1 MSSTPYRRPPQA
13 EFNSKDETKILSTMY
28 EEKMQEYDLML
39 VKDWRE
45 DVNNLMILVSH
56 HSPLIK
62 HIGSY

>member
-1 MSSTPYRRPPQA
+1 
-13 EFNSKDETKILSTMY
+13 MY